1 MDESHKYNVESR
13 KHVAE
18 EYIQNKKK
26 KKEYIQNNT
35 IFLKVQRQENKHNT
49 LYRNSHIYSK
59 IILKTREITT
69 TTTKSG
75 SLVGKL
81 GDGLGKAYTRR
92 CSAIGIYNS

>member
-1 MDESHKYNVESR
+1 MDESHKYNVECR

-18 EYIQNKKK
+18 
-26 KKEYIQNNT
+26 EYIQNNT

-81 GDGLGKAYTRR
+81 GDGLGKAYTGR
-92 CSAIGIYNS
+92 CSATGIYNS